1 MLIYKILR
9 SDEWTALEAEGET
22 AGAPI
27 DVADGF
33 VHFST
38 AEQAAVTAAKHF
50 EGLDGLKILAVEAEA
65 LGPALKWDPSRGGA
79 LFPHLYAPLRLSDV
93 VWVRDL
99 PLGADGTHRFPPE
112 MT

>member
-9 SDEWTALEAEGET
+9 SGEWTALKRDGET

-27 DVADGF
+27 DEADGY

-38 AEQAAVTAAKHF
+38 LEQVRETAAKHF
-50 EGLDGLKILAVEAEA
+50 AGEEGLYLLALEADELGEA
-65 LGPALKWDPSRGGA
+65 LTWEPSRGGA
-79 LFPHLYAPLRLSDV
+79 LFPHLYGPLRLSDV
-93 VWVRDL
+93 RWSR
-99 PLGADGTHRFPPE
+99 PLQMGLGGHVFPDD